1 MAENQEPVKVE
12 EQGPF
17 IHQLQ
22 LFLVGGQQFTV
33 NELSDSVKMPQNV
46 IAFIN
51 AWRQKRDVWHSPNN
65 DPKFGVRVKDV
76 SLYEYRVGK
85 ASAVK
90 PAESVAAP
98 VRPLLRLLRRNPPNP
113 LSSVRRRWP
122 ENECVSSVGGASMK
136 YFRRRVDSISRRPES
151 RKELRLCFSLDLC
164 FYSGSQVRS
173 AVTRFRSN
181 QMKQIVAV
189 IKPFKL
195 DDVREALSE
204 TGVHGLTVTEVKGF
218 GRQKGHTE
226 LYRGAEYVVD
236 FLPKLKVETVVADD
250 LVEQAIDAIRK
261 AAHTGKIG
269 DGKIFVYDVEQ
280 VIRIRTGETGESA
293 V

>member
-1 MAENQEPVKVE
+1 
-12 EQGPF
+12 
-17 IHQLQ
+17 
-22 LFLVGGQQFTV
+22 
-33 NELSDSVKMPQNV
+33 
-46 IAFIN
+46 
-51 AWRQKRDVWHSPNN
+51 
-65 DPKFGVRVKDV
+65 
-76 SLYEYRVGK
+76 
-85 ASAVK
+85 
-90 PAESVAAP
+90 
-98 VRPLLRLLRRNPPNP
+98 
-113 LSSVRRRWP
+113 
-122 ENECVSSVGGASMK
+122 MK

-173 AVTRFRSN
+173 AATRFRSN

-293 V
+293 AQFDLAAGVHHCLERPLIFWKACLTASERQARKCSQRTVFSTFCVI